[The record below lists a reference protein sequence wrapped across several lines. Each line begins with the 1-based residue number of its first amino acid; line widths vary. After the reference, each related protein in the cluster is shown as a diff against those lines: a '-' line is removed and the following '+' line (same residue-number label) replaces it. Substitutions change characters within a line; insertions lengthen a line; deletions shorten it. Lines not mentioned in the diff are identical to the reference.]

1 MKNTRW
7 KRGFKLW
14 ILRAIVCLI
23 IFAESEQYHDP
34 NMVLKETGRRSTGRK
49 SASDS
54 EMQSVCV
61 EIL

>member
-1 MKNTRW
+1 MK
-7 KRGFKLW
+7 KRRKREFKL
-14 ILRAIVCLI
+14 CKDNETDCCSQYS
-23 IFAESEQYHDP
+23 ESGQYHDP
-34 NMVLKETGRRSTGRK
+34 IMVLKEAGRRSTGRK